1 MHVLFFSIITSY
13 LRVLIYLQAL
23 LVQPCILMLA
33 VASLFQGFFK
43 KENTVESKAKLI
55 MDKCTAQEG
64 SPSALE
70 FISEELGAR

>member
-1 MHVLFFSIITSY
+1 
-13 LRVLIYLQAL
+13 
-23 LVQPCILMLA
+23 MLA